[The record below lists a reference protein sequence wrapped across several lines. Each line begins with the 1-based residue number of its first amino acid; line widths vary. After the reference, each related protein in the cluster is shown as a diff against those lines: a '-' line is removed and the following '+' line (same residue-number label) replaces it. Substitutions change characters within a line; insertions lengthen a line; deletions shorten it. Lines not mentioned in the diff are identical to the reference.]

1 MKKTTVF
8 ALVLSGF
15 AGFGVIGNALAQT
28 YPTKPIRVIVPF
40 PAGGG
45 TDIVARIVTDAL
57 GKTLNAQLIVD
68 NRGGAGGIV
77 GTDLAAKST
86 ADGYT
91 TIIVSGSHA
100 INPSLHDKLPYD
112 SVRDFTPISM
122 LVSAPGLLVVHPSL
136 PVSNV
141 KQLIALATEKPGVL
155 NYATAGNGTPP
166 HLAAKLFEVLTKVRM
181 VHVPYKGNSQA
192 MTDLVAG
199 RVPVSFPTIPS
210 VLSHVKANRLRA
222 LAVTSEKR
230 SAVVPEYPTIAESG
244 VPEYSASSW
253 YGMLAP
259 AGIPTQVTA
268 TLSKAIVKAMQTP
281 EVRQK
286 LEARGVDPVGN
297 LAKEF
302 DLQIKNDIKK
312 WAMVVKEA
320 DVKVE

>member
-1 MKKTTVF
+1 MTKSTMLAIWF
-8 ALVLSGF
+8 GGF
-15 AGFGVIGNALAQT
+15 VGFGLIGNTLAQT
-28 YPTKPIRVIVPF
+28 YPTKSIRVIVPF

-57 GKTLNAQLIVD
+57 GKTLNRQLIVD

-77 GTDLAAKST
+77 GTDLAAKAT

-91 TIIVSGSHA
+91 IVIVSGSHA
-100 INPSLHDKLPYD
+100 INPSLHEKLPFD
-112 SVRDFTPISM
+112 SVRDFDPISM
-122 LVSAPGLLVVHPSL
+122 LGSAPGLLVVHPSL
-136 PVSNV
+136 PVSNI
-141 KQLIALATEKPGVL
+141 KQLVALAMEKPGSL
-155 NYATAGNGTPP
+155 NYASAGNGTPP
-166 HLAAKLFEVLTKVRM
+166 HLAAKLFEVMTKVHM

-199 RVPVSFPTIPS
+199 RVPISFPTIPS

-230 SAVVPEYPTIAESG
+230 SALVPEYPTIAESG
-244 VPEYSASSW
+244 VPGYSASSW

-259 AGIPTQVTA
+259 SGIPIQATS
-268 TLSKAIVKAMQTP
+268 TLSNAITKVMQAP
-281 EVRQK
+281 DIRQK
-286 LEARGVDPVGN
+286 LEALGVDPVGN
-297 LAKEF
+297 SAKEF

-320 DVKVE
+320 GVKVE